1 MLGSLR
7 IKGFR
12 AFSDLTIER
21 LGRVT
26 LVVGRNNVGKTT
38 LLEAVHLHAS
48 TGSALPAARRI
59 LARRNEYLAGDD
71 ETRDPG
77 PAFRAWLLELF
88 G

>member
-7 IKGFR
+7 ITGFR

-26 LVVGRNNVGKTT
+26 LAVGKNNVGKTT

-48 TGSALPAARRI
+48 TALPRPFAP
-59 LARRNEYLAGDD
+59 
-71 ETRDPG
+71 PG
-77 PAFRAWLLELF
+77 PGVPRLVARAVRVEP
-88 G
+88 